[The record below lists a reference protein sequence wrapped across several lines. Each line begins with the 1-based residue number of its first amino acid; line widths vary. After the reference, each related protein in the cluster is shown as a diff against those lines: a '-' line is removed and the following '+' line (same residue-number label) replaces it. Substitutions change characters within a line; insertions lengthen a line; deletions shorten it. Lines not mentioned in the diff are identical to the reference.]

1 MPQAIQLTTAKV
13 KYTPGTPRDTQYGP
27 RINAVLTLPDGTEA
41 KLWGDPDDASLLAL
55 KKGESVQL
63 AKNAKGNW
71 QLASTAPVEA
81 PSTPNNGNGTVTKP
95 NQATQMLSDDEKRA
109 IAAKVTENAKLMKYC
124 LQQAREHCSEY
135 LETSEDLRAVAT
147 TLFLQAVKR

>member
-1 MPQAIQLTTAKV
+1 MPQAIQLTTGKV

-71 QLASTAPVEA
+71 QLVSAAPVEA
-81 PSTPNNGNGTVTKP
+81 PSNGAVTPTKP
-95 NQATQMLSDDEKRA
+95 NQVTQLLSDDEKRA
-109 IAAKVTENAKLMKYC
+109 IAAKVSENAKLMKYC

>member
-1 MPQAIQLTTAKV
+1 MIFQNKISSI
-13 KYTPGTPRDTQYGP
+13 DSE
-27 RINAVLTLPDGTEA
+27 INQ
-41 KLWGDPDDASLLAL
+41 LLA
-55 KKGESVQL
+55 Q
-63 AKNAKGNW
+63 
-71 QLASTAPVEA
+71 VEA
-81 PSTPNNGNGTVTKP
+81 KP
-95 NQATQMLSDDEKRA
+95 NQATHLLSDDEKRA